1 MRLACAHIPG
11 LEPAGEPMLTTSPVP
26 TTICRVQKEKLW
38 APPGLEHACVVL
50 GKGGQHICKNKTV
63 LVCSLWL

>member
-1 MRLACAHIPG
+1 
-11 LEPAGEPMLTTSPVP
+11 MLTTSPVP